1 MWSFQTDPDFQAEL
15 DWIRRFV
22 DAEVEPLDSLLGS
35 QWNIH
40 DIRFQKYVRPLQE
53 QVKQRGFTKAF
64 STQRVWPTAAKV
76 SSN

>member
-53 QVKQRGFTKAF
+53 QARIVGMPSGPGTRWK
-64 STQRVWPTAAKV
+64 RVWSA
-76 SSN
+76 